1 MFDNILLDCQKV
13 MVNACY
19 NGINFMSTLN
29 ALYVMQRV
37 CPNFV
42 EDI

>member
-13 MVNACY
+13 MVNAC
-19 NGINFMSTLN
+19 INFMSRLN